1 MAGRRTWTG
10 EEKLSVV
17 LELVKGQETVTSLCQ
32 RHGVAVSQVY
42 RWREAFLERGKV
54 GLRDQRNPKHRD
66 PVKEEVRALRDADVH
81 HRIDAALA
89 LERVPDRETV
99 TALRQAARTER
110 PPLVQTILKQV
121 LKQVAR

>member
-42 RWREAFLERGKV
+42 RWREAFLERGKA

-66 PVKEEVRALRDADVH
+66 PVQEEVRALRELAGSQ
-81 HRIDAALA
+81 ALIIEA
-89 LERVPDRETV
+89 QKKLAGLPGFGTNGV
-99 TALRQAARTER
+99 
-110 PPLVQTILKQV
+110 
-121 LKQVAR
+121 